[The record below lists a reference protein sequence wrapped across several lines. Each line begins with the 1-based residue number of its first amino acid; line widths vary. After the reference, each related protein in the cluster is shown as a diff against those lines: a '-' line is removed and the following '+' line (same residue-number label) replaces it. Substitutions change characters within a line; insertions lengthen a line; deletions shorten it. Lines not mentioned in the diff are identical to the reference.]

1 MKKWLLR
8 NFIPS
13 EENEYRP
20 CVLRVRS
27 LLSILLIAGI
37 LEFLFLAYSLYLFPG
52 TNLLASLFPG
62 ALVDL
67 TNEERR
73 ETHTPLLT
81 VNPLLQEGAQLKA
94 EDMAENRYFAH
105 IAPNG
110 ETPWDWFKEAGYSF
124 SYAGEN
130 LALNYFDSEELVESW
145 MESESHKSNI
155 LNKNFTETGIG
166 IAKGTQNGYELTY
179 VVQFF
184 GRPRTSLPTP
194 NPTPPSSLPPD
205 EPEQENT
212 EVEAEGEAQIK
223 SFSLP
228 EPATL
233 MTQPKRV
240 SVGAFG
246 FLGGFVGIT
255 LFLNVTIKI
264 RKQYASLIIPTLL
277 ILLLLGAMIWWNERL
292 ELPGNAILEINF

>member
-8 NFIPS
+8 NFVPGK
-13 EENEYRP
+13 ENEYRP
-20 CVLRVRS
+20 YVLRVRS
-27 LLSILLIAGI
+27 LISILLIMGL
-37 LEFLFLAYSLYLFPG
+37 LEFLFLAYSLYLFPN

-62 ALVDL
+62 ALVDR
-67 TNEERR
+67 TNEER
-73 ETHTPLLT
+73 EEAHTPLLT

-94 EDMAENRYFAH
+94 EDMAEHRYFAH

-110 ETPWDWFKEAGYSF
+110 KTPWDWFKEAGYSF

-130 LALNYFDSEELVESW
+130 LALNYFDSDELVESW

-166 IAKGTQNGYELTY
+166 IAKGSRNGPELTY

-184 GRPRTSLPTP
+184 GRPRTPSATP
-194 NPTPPSSLPPD
+194 NPTPQSSPPPA
-205 EPEQENT
+205 EPKQENIQQ
-212 EVEAEGEAQIK
+212 VAEEETQIK

-228 EPATL
+228 EPAML
-233 MTQPKRV
+233 VTQPKKV

-246 FLGGFVGIT
+246 FLGGFVGIA

-292 ELPGNAILEINF
+292 ELPGNAILKISF